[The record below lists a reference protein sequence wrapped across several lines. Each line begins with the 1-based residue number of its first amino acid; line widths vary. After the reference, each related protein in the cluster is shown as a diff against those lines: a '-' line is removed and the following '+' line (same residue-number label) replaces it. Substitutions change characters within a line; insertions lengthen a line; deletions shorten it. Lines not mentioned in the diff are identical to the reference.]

1 MSCFGVISTP
11 VVADELPAASTRG
24 LEGNS
29 HVIRDIAGMHAHA
42 FPLAVPVCACQAAEA
57 RRARP
62 FTCALVPAD
71 VLDSPG
77 LTSSYQ
83 PWSPGASQLPA
94 SLYSPSPVKTLVF
107 HPKQADSGKHAH
119 AGRVAA
125 KQEPLAAHGSWS
137 ALQEAETPPRCD
149 MQAYL
154 YLHVAEAAA

>member
-1 MSCFGVISTP
+1 M
-11 VVADELPAASTRG
+11 
-24 LEGNS
+24 
-29 HVIRDIAGMHAHA
+29 
-42 FPLAVPVCACQAAEA
+42 
-57 RRARP
+57 
-62 FTCALVPAD
+62 PAD